1 MHSLLFRIRQVA
13 RRNVLLRYWR
23 RSLQLRIVGTTLVA
37 SGMVVV
43 LLGLVVLNQIADGLV
58 RSQRK
63 AAIAETSAGLKY
75 AQGQLSVL
83 GGPRDP
89 ALQPTL
95 LNVGR
100 FLSDRGGS
108 GSLYDVLIFP
118 PAGDLEGVAPADVD
132 LTIPADLRLLTG
144 RLQQGYAYTQEPTP
158 NGHFVPALV
167 VGAPVA
173 TGAGLFELYYVFP
186 LESQAQT
193 ISLVRRT
200 LLTTGLLL
208 VLLLAAIAALVTRQV
223 VKPVRLAARIA
234 ERLAAGLL
242 QERMVVKGEDDLA
255 LLATSFNDMAISLQR
270 QFARLE
276 ELSRMQRRFT
286 SDVSHELRTP
296 LTTVRMAADV
306 LHAARA
312 DFAPEIA
319 RSAELLLAEV
329 ERFESLLT
337 DLLEIS
343 RHDAGFAV
351 LDPEPTDVQALT
363 GRVVDALAP
372 VAAHFGS
379 ELVVRL
385 PEERVIAEVDP
396 RRVERV
402 LRNLLGNALEHG
414 EARPVEV
421 TLASGDE
428 AIAITVRDHGVGL
441 RPDDFPRVF
450 HRFWRADPSRTR
462 QVGGTGLGL
471 SISLEDARL
480 HGGWLQVWGAL
491 GRGAQFRLT
500 LPLRRGEVLTG
511 SPLPLE
517 PVEDE
522 PKPAASAGGSRG

>member
-1 MHSLLFRIRQVA
+1 MQSLLLGVRRLA
-13 RRNVLLRYWR
+13 RRTALLRRWR
-23 RSLQLRIVGTTLVA
+23 GSLQVRIVTTTLVS
-37 SGMVVV
+37 SGIVV
-43 LLGLVVLNQIADGLV
+43 LLLGLLVLHQIADGLLH
-58 RSQRK
+58 SQRK

-75 AQGQLSVL
+75 AQSQLLVL

-100 FLSDRGGS
+100 VLSDRGGS
-108 GSLYDVLIFP
+108 GSLYDVLIVP

-132 LTIPADLRLLTG
+132 LTIPADLRVLTS
-144 RLQQGYAYTQEPTP
+144 RLQQGYAYTSEPTP
-158 NGHFVPALV
+158 DGHVVPALV
-167 VGAPVA
+167 VGGPVA
-173 TGAGLFELYYVFP
+173 TGSGLFELYYVFP
-186 LESQAQT
+186 LQSQAGT
-193 ISLVRRT
+193 ISLVRQI
-200 LLTTGLLL
+200 LLTTGLVL
-208 VLLLAAIAALVTRQV
+208 VLLLAAVAALVTRQV
-223 VKPVRLAARIA
+223 VSPVRQAARTA

-255 LLATSFNDMAISLQR
+255 LLATSFNDMAVSLQR
-270 QFARLE
+270 QFAQLE
-276 ELSRMQRRFT
+276 ELSRLQRRFT

-296 LTTVRMAADV
+296 LTTVRLAADV

-343 RHDAGFAV
+343 RYDAGFAE
-351 LDPEPTDVQALT
+351 LDAEPTDVQALA
-363 GRVVDALAP
+363 GRVLDALGP

-379 ELVVRL
+379 ELVIRM
-385 PEERVIAEVDP
+385 PEARVIAEVDP

-402 LRNLLGNALEHG
+402 LRNLLGNAFEHG
-414 EARPVEV
+414 EGRPVEV
-421 TLASGDE
+421 TLAGGEE

-441 RPDDFPRVF
+441 RPDDFSRVF

-480 HGGWLQVWGAL
+480 HGGWLQVWGAPA
-491 GRGAQFRLT
+491 RGAQFRLT
-500 LPLRRGEVLTG
+500 LPVRSGEVLTG

-517 PVEDE
+517 PEDE
-522 PKPAASAGGSRG
+522 PKRATSTGGSRG